1 MFACAYHYLNA
12 VTRPGPPI
20 RCVILGG
27 IMTLSPIEH
36 STTVRLLE
44 PPSGRCSVIIDTDT
58 WNEIDDQ
65 FAIIHALM
73 SPELHIETIQAAG
86 FHAAVRNTNS
96 FEHGMELSYDEIQR
110 VLELSP
116 ISYDG
121 PVLYGSRQ
129 TMTATGGEPVPSDA
143 ADNIVSRAMQERD
156 ETLYVLA
163 LGALT
168 NVASAILMEPR
179 IRERICVVSLGGW
192 PYHVSD
198 FRDFNFI
205 QDLKAAQTVFDSG
218 VAMVH
223 VTGFGV
229 SELLSTTRWEMAQH
243 VNGRGRIGDHL
254 FQIYEEFVED
264 YPGRGKPIWDIA
276 PVAWL
281 INSDWLK
288 THIEA
293 ASILSDDLRYIKQ
306 ATRHPM
312 RIVDWLDR
320 SAIFSDFFEKL
331 HRNT

>member
-1 MFACAYHYLNA
+1 
-12 VTRPGPPI
+12 
-20 RCVILGG
+20 
-27 IMTLSPIEH
+27 MTLSPIEH

-44 PPSGRCSVIIDTDT
+44 PPSGGCSVIIDTDT

-73 SPELHIETIQAAG
+73 SPELRIETIQAAG

-96 FEHGMELSYDEIQR
+96 FEHGMELSYDEIKR

-129 TMTATGGEPVPSDA
+129 TMTATGGGAVPSDA

-243 VNGRGRIGDHL
+243 VKGRGRIGDHL

-293 ASILSDDLRYIKQ
+293 ASILTDDLRYIRQ
-306 ATRHPM
+306 TTRHPM

>member
-1 MFACAYHYLNA
+1 
-12 VTRPGPPI
+12 
-20 RCVILGG
+20 
-27 IMTLSPIEH
+27 MTLSPIEH

-44 PPSGRCSVIIDTDT
+44 PPSGGCSVIIDTDT

-73 SPELHIETIQAAG
+73 SPELRIETIQAAG

-96 FEHGMELSYDEIQR
+96 FEHGMELSYDEIKR

-116 ISYDG
+116 VSYDG
-121 PVLYGSRQ
+121 PVLHGSRQ

-205 QDLKAAQTVFDSG
+205 QDMKAAQTVFDSG

-243 VNGRGRIGDHL
+243 VKGRGRIGDHL

-293 ASILSDDLRYIKQ
+293 ASILTDDLRYIKQ